1 MENNEISFAVLDDMI
16 QNEPMRW
23 QSFECDIEGLTY
35 FLTHLNNYIQNNP
48 IHELFVDEIPEEY
61 DYLFEECTLE
71 EIVEIRD
78 EILVCLN

>member
-23 QSFECDIEGLTY
+23 QSFECDIE
-35 FLTHLNNYIQNNP
+35 NNP

-61 DYLFEECTLE
+61 DYLFDECTLE